1 MARARGDLSED
12 VAGLYCPDKRL
23 QFGVM
28 HSDVFVDG
36 CLQFDYAGEGTTT
49 NAFVCDV
56 AKEPLD
62 HVELGRTGGCEMDM
76 KAWVLGQP
84 SLDLWVLVGCVV
96 IHDQGGL
103 AKWQSVLLEILAR

>member
-1 MARARGDLSED
+1 
-12 VAGLYCPDKRL
+12 
-23 QFGVM
+23 M

-96 IHDQGGL
+96 IHDQVQFLGL
-103 AKWQSVLLEILAR
+103 WRLAINHLEKLQPLLMPMEWAGH